1 MRKNYMYQNAEL
13 LGLHLQEDEYIDYNL
28 IKAQNNKR
36 YKTIF

>member
-13 LGLHLQEDEYIDYNL
+13 LGLHFQEDEYIYYNL

-36 YKTIF
+36 